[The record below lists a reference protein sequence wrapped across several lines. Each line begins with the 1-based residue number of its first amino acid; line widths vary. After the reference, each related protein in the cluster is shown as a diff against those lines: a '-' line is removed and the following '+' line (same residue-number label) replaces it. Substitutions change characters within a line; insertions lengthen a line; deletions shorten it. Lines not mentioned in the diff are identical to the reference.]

1 MREFLAGVY
10 NAILDFLMMDMALPR
25 TTSTI
30 IAVAAFIILIIT
42 ALRLS
47 IKIIKWIGN
56 AVMGI

>member
-1 MREFLAGVY
+1 MKEFLAGVY

-30 IAVAAFIILIIT
+30 IAVAAFIILIIV